1 MECADRDFDTDAVV
15 GGHNRLHSES
25 DTEEMTD
32 TQIRHDT
39 LDLRGRV
46 RRRSAVVHTLTV
58 LSSSTRFLREVDTRT
73 KDRSLLKDLEMM
85 ILENQELVRM
95 RGVSERSEYLFM
107 WR

>member
-58 LSSSTRFLREVDTRT
+58 LSSSTRFLRE
-73 KDRSLLKDLEMM
+73 DLEMM